1 MNNKNISIELN
12 EKYIKDLT
20 ILKLKRNYGF
30 IEREEFRNELINLG
44 INNGISDYAEMLTFI
59 AFNVIVDRI
68 EEMQGDDKVK
78 LLFNEIV
85 EVPYE
90 EDFVSKSCDVVLL
103 GKDVIEVIT
112 IVPAESNAIRLYED
126 MEIKL
131 LGIGVLDKYL
141 SRMECNKIRLITI
154 QPNLDLCSIYETTVD
169 RILHEYD
176 FSLSFSKH

>member
-1 MNNKNISIELN
+1 MSNKNILMGLN
-12 EKYIKDLT
+12 DKYVKELT
-20 ILKLKRNYGF
+20 ILKLKRNYGL
-30 IEREEFRNELINLG
+30 IERKEFRDGLINLG
-44 INNGISDYAEMLTFI
+44 VNHGFSDYVEMLTFVT
-59 AFNVIVDRI
+59 FNVIVDRI
-68 EEMQGDDKVK
+68 EEIQSDDKVK
-78 LLFNEIV
+78 ILFNEVV

-90 EDFVSKSCDVVLL
+90 DDFISKSCDVVLL

-154 QPNLDLCSIYETTVD
+154 QPNLEMCSIYETTID
-169 RILHEYD
+169 RMLHEYD
-176 FSLSFSKH
+176 FSLSWE

>member
-1 MNNKNISIELN
+1 
-12 EKYIKDLT
+12 
-20 ILKLKRNYGF
+20 
-30 IEREEFRNELINLG
+30 
-44 INNGISDYAEMLTFI
+44 
-59 AFNVIVDRI
+59 DRI

-154 QPNLDLCSIYETTVD
+154 QPNLDLCSIYETSVESL
-169 RILHEYD
+169 LHEYD
-176 FSLSFSKH
+176 FSLIWE